1 MILPF
6 CIGAVL
12 SFIGAMPIAGPVSAL
27 VLKFGLKRQTVRGLL
42 LATGASIAE
51 AIYALLAFFGFN
63 ALFNSVPYL
72 EVGSKV
78 LASTVLIGV
87 GSYFF
92 FSKSISNMDLSQ
104 EPDRSPL
111 KGRKR
116 KSFITGFMISIVN
129 PTLIATWTAMIT
141 TLYGYHWFE
150 YSTPHAILFSIG
162 VSVGIVSWFAV
173 LLSLIHR
180 HHHRFKQEWIRTI
193 LKSLGILLVAIGFF
207 TVISS
212 FL

>member
-6 CIGAVL
+6 IVGALL

-27 VLKFGLKRQTVRGLL
+27 VLKFGLKKQSVRGLL
-42 LATGASIAE
+42 LATGAAIAE

-63 ALFNSVPYL
+63 ALFNSVPFL
-72 EVGSKV
+72 EIGSRV

-92 FSKSISNMDLSQ
+92 FSKSISKIDLTH
-104 EPDRSPL
+104 EPDTSPV

-150 YSTPHAILFSIG
+150 YSTPHAIMFSFG
-162 VSVGIVSWFAV
+162 VSLGIVSWFAV

-180 HHHRFKQEWIRTI
+180 HHHRFKQEWIRMI
-193 LKSLGILLVAIGFF
+193 LKGLGLLLVAIGLF